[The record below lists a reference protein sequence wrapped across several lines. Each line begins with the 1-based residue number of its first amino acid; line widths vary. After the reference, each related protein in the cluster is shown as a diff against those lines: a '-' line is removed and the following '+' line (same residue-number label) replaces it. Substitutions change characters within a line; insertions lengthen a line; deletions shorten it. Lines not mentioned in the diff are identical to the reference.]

1 MKYLYKNIIFFAV
14 LIIAAI
20 VLSIPTIALH
30 TFQPDTGIS
39 TTGTDLLAEAN
50 STETITISMNVSN
63 SSYDYLNQTN
73 ITVPQ
78 NSTDYANY
86 SIDWSTL
93 VLPSGWT
100 CTNETDGGGNV
111 SKLICNATSGN
122 ELQELDISFSA
133 TAFNFNDSNHIWTI
147 DTTDNNSET
156 NTTTFTTKIG
166 IVPTLSAPNPRNG
179 TVMTQ
184 YFGNF
189 SVDVT
194 DQNLNTASGLIFFRN
209 QTSPTWYNQSLTC
222 SGSSPDYICSSI
234 ITLGLWDGETVEYY
248 FAIADEYA
256 GYGYNRTST
265 SPLNVTV
272 DLSEQGLTPYIILM
286 PSQSSPYYNQS
297 YNAIGTGMNTT
308 INNNSYIY
316 TEGIDR
322 PHYYSIP
329 QRSTIVYFDERTI
342 DVSVDNSLSTI
353 LAAYEAEYVTVILHP
368 QHVTPDMVRKLNTL
382 FSSIDDDPFV
392 DVAWGVVTGKYP
404 QDAQALVDRSL
415 GTVGLNTTTY
425 DNYYAPDSLQFT
437 GSSVFAP
444 FEQAYQI
451 AATFIGTILNPAG
464 GSSTYLGSE
473 ATGTSFG
480 TRLANSDDS
489 IIYFAGGGRND
500 KLYVYESDSDQVDND
515 NNKCPSTDSENES
528 LGCWDYGTLPSLKN
542 NLLFISTSDYFAR
555 LSGNDTSETLWDVAN
570 ANASDWD
577 YTDSLILQSMY
588 DVGADGPVAFVGSAS
603 VSWLTSE
610 TVAKQFFLKVLEG
623 NDIGSALTSSKNAL
637 VLNREN
643 IADQTAK
650 DFISAIEDSYVL
662 YGVPQTESGKDTD
675 YIDYTETSL
684 VQLDA
689 NPSTGDFLSWNL
701 TLEISPI
708 SDIQPIYADNAWQ
721 STYGSVWYQNVTAP
735 INGKINI
742 SFIAT
747 LAGEYLPDPTAFN
760 LSVSSTNIEQDN
772 FTELKVMINRTKV
785 SVVQSSEQYMQ
796 TTTFVSAKEISN
808 NDFIYGI
815 KGNRSLMFAIPY
827 SADEILLST
836 KKTTINMTFKTAPI
850 SIDTLSVMAEN
861 DSSDNTENN
870 MTIVFD
876 IVNPT
881 SFTISDPTIKYPI
894 PDQVLGCIVSGPNT
908 SGTCTVSAGFAMQN
922 ISSILPGKTQYTI
935 DYLVLG
941 NMSDSIRVI
950 YNDGGIYGL
959 SKNLS
964 IFNLGDN
971 ITLNLSLLVSSS
983 VDSEILVE
991 ALYLND
997 SGNRIIWSDTTTA
1010 DLGASEYAFTP
1021 IWQIDPNTTI
1031 NPLGSY
1037 LIKIYVLENGTSK
1050 YLFKKTMSVNITDR
1064 LNLNITQSDLT
1075 SDTSTGYISEEL
1087 FNFTITGTALKQSGK
1102 PLNDSVIGTP
1112 SVYIYL
1118 DDVLQAPVRSIID
1131 SMGALDTIVLEYINP
1146 ATGDHNISTVVFDE
1160 FNNTDEYVYSLK
1172 VTNTIDSI
1180 TIDTNA
1186 TDATANEEDWVRFS
1200 GIVNGNN
1207 TNVVFDADVNV
1218 YVDGTKI
1225 CNITSETDGTYFC
1238 DWQVPYGDDE
1248 KNYNISVD
1256 ATSPLNTT
1264 KTISNSTDLKVV
1276 WLDVTI
1282 DPTLP
1287 DIGVTSTV
1295 NISKDLT
1302 ILGSVNYRD
1311 DTDSTL
1317 VEGVKI
1323 TCFIND
1329 DLSRSDGWNDTDEDT
1344 VNSFGEYSCLFSNL
1358 NHTGT
1363 YYVTISAI
1371 NETTDVRGYIKDDFR
1386 IIYTAPQTDSGSG
1399 STSPSSITTPPAT
1412 DTQNDT
1418 TDTIITTDTLDIR
1431 YNKTIIIQ
1439 QGTTEYIEITVTNK
1453 RNETI
1458 HDLDLTLD
1466 GVTWS
1471 DWYDILNA
1479 DIDELAPNA
1488 SATFMVNLNVPK
1500 NTPIDDYTINAR
1512 FNATETDIDETV
1524 SFIVQVS
1531 FSDTNKIEGLK
1542 QLEGTETLLYAYN
1555 ERIKAL
1561 FADISDQNIFQRYAG
1576 ALNGTVIGAAKDKI
1590 FEAKKLIEESR
1601 SLLEAGKTAEALEL
1615 KAQADSI
1622 ISEAEKMISD
1632 EESKLSVVSELF
1644 KKALFT
1650 SFFFIVLIA
1659 VLGYM
1664 LVPPKVQGTYAPKG
1678 DFFNQKIKKR
1688 KTLHSFSLK
1697 KSATQNNNYNSAQ
1710 DKDPTG
1716 RNKIDQLHE
1725 RFKSHL
1731 KDDN

>member
-1 MKYLYKNIIFFAV
+1 MKYRYKNTIFFAV

-30 TFQPDTGIS
+30 TFQPDTSIS
-39 TTGTDLLAEAN
+39 TTGSDLLAKAN
-50 STETITISMNVSN
+50 STETITISINITDA
-63 SSYDYLNQTN
+63 SYDYLNQTN
-73 ITVPQ
+73 ITVPT
-78 NSTDYANY
+78 NSTGYANY

-93 VLPSGWT
+93 ILPSGWS
-100 CTNETDGGGNV
+100 CTNETGGGSNV

-122 ELQELDISFSA
+122 ETQELDISFNA
-133 TAFNFNDSNHIWTI
+133 TASNFNDSNHIWTI

-156 NTTTFTTKIG
+156 NTTTLTTKIG
-166 IVPTLSAPNPRNG
+166 IVPTLSAPNPSNG

-189 SVDVT
+189 SVTVT
-194 DQNLNTASGLIFFRN
+194 DQNLNTTSGLIFFRN
-209 QTSPTWYNQSLTC
+209 QSSTWRNQSLVCSGTTPNHTC
-222 SGSSPDYICSSI
+222 SGIVNLAS
-234 ITLGLWDGETVEYY
+234 WDGETVEYY
-248 FAIADEYA
+248 FAVADEYA
-256 GYGYNRTST
+256 GYGYNWTDTSY
-265 SPLNVTV
+265 LNVTV
-272 DLSEQGLTPYIILM
+272 NISEPESIPYIILM
-286 PSQSSPYYNQS
+286 PLQSSYYNSS
-297 YNAIGTGMNTT
+297 YAAIGTGMNAT

-316 TEGIDR
+316 TEGIDL

-329 QRSTIVYFDERTI
+329 QRAAIVYFDERTI
-342 DVSVDNSLSTI
+342 DVSVDDSLATI
-353 LAAYEAEYVTVILHP
+353 LAAYDAEYVTVILHP
-368 QHVTPDMVRKLNTL
+368 QHVTPDMIRNLNTF
-382 FSSIDDDPFV
+382 FSSIDADPFV

-404 QDAQALVDRSL
+404 ADAQALVDRSL
-415 GTVGLNTTTY
+415 GTVALNATTY

-444 FEQAYQI
+444 LELAYQK
-451 AATFIGTILNPAG
+451 AATFIGTILNPVG
-464 GSSTYLGSE
+464 GSSTYLGTN
-473 ATGTSFG
+473 ATGVSFG

-489 IIYFAGGGRND
+489 IIYFAGSGMND
-500 KLYVYESDSDQVDND
+500 KLYVYESDSNQVDND
-515 NNKCPSTDSENES
+515 NNQCPSTDSENET
-528 LGCWDYGTLPSLKN
+528 LGCWIYGALPSLKN

-555 LSGNDTSETLWDVAN
+555 LSGNDTSETTWDVAN

-577 YTDSLILQSMY
+577 YTDSLVLQSMY
-588 DVGADGPVAFVGSAS
+588 DVGVDGPVAFVGSAS

-708 SDIQPIYADNAWQ
+708 SDIQPIYVNDVWQ

-735 INGKINI
+735 IDGKINI

-760 LSVSSTNIEQDN
+760 LSISSINLGQDN
-772 FTELKVMINRTKV
+772 FTELKVTINRTKV
-785 SVVQSSEQYMQ
+785 SVNPSSEQYMQ

-808 NDFIYGI
+808 DDFIYGI

-827 SADEILLST
+827 SADETLLST
-836 KKTTINMTFKTAPI
+836 QKTTINMTFKSAPI

-870 MTIVFD
+870 MTAVFD

-881 SFTISDPTIKYPI
+881 GFIISNLTIKYPI
-894 PDQVLGCIVSGPNT
+894 PDQVSSCIVSGPNT
-908 SGTCTVSAGFAMQN
+908 SGICTASTGFAMQN
-922 ISSILPGKTQYTI
+922 ISYLLPGKTQYTI
-935 DYLVLG
+935 DYIVSG

-950 YNDGGIYGL
+950 YDDGGIYGL

-971 ITLNLSLLVSSS
+971 VTLNLSLLASSS

-1010 DLGASEYAFTP
+1010 DLGTSEYTYTP

-1102 PLNDSVIGTP
+1102 PLNNSVIGTP
-1112 SVYIYL
+1112 SVYVYL
-1118 DDVLQAPVRSIID
+1118 DEVLQNPVRSIIN
-1131 SMGALDTIVLEYINP
+1131 SMGALDTIVLVDINP
-1146 ATGDHNISTVVFDE
+1146 ATGNHNISTIVFDE

-1186 TDATANEEDWVRFS
+1186 TDDTANEEDWVRIS

-1264 KTISNSTDLKVV
+1264 KTISNSTNLQVV

-1282 DPTLP
+1282 DSTLS

-1295 NISKDLT
+1295 NISKYVT
-1302 ILGSVNYRD
+1302 VIGSVTYSG
-1311 DTDSTL
+1311 DSDL
-1317 VEGVKI
+1317 EFVEGVKVS
-1323 TCFIND
+1323 CFIND
-1329 DLSRSDGWNDTDEDT
+1329 DLSRSDGWNKTPDDYIIGTDGKYACTFLD
-1344 VNSFGEYSCLFSNL
+1344 L

-1371 NETTDVRGYIKDDFR
+1371 NETTDVRGYIKDNFK
-1386 IIYTAPQTDSGSG
+1386 IIYTAPQTDSGS
-1399 STSPSSITTPPAT
+1399 
-1412 DTQNDT
+1412 
-1418 TDTIITTDTLDIR
+1418 
-1431 YNKTIIIQ
+1431 
-1439 QGTTEYIEITVTNK
+1439 
-1453 RNETI
+1453 
-1458 HDLDLTLD
+1458 
-1466 GVTWS
+1466 
-1471 DWYDILNA
+1471 
-1479 DIDELAPNA
+1479 
-1488 SATFMVNLNVPK
+1488 
-1500 NTPIDDYTINAR
+1500 
-1512 FNATETDIDETV
+1512 
-1524 SFIVQVS
+1524 
-1531 FSDTNKIEGLK
+1531 
-1542 QLEGTETLLYAYN
+1542 
-1555 ERIKAL
+1555 
-1561 FADISDQNIFQRYAG
+1561 
-1576 ALNGTVIGAAKDKI
+1576 
-1590 FEAKKLIEESR
+1590 
-1601 SLLEAGKTAEALEL
+1601 
-1615 KAQADSI
+1615 
-1622 ISEAEKMISD
+1622 
-1632 EESKLSVVSELF
+1632 
-1644 KKALFT
+1644 
-1650 SFFFIVLIA
+1650 
-1659 VLGYM
+1659 
-1664 LVPPKVQGTYAPKG
+1664 
-1678 DFFNQKIKKR
+1678 
-1688 KTLHSFSLK
+1688 
-1697 KSATQNNNYNSAQ
+1697 
-1710 DKDPTG
+1710 
-1716 RNKIDQLHE
+1716 
-1725 RFKSHL
+1725 
-1731 KDDN
+1731 